1 MIIGIVAIA
10 RNFAIGKNG
19 KLPWHYTEDL
29 KFFKRT
35 TMGSAIAMGSTTW
48 RSIGRPLP
56 GRLNIVLSRKGIDIS
71 GPGVL
76 RLKEVDQVTELS
88 RYLRDDVYIIGGAS
102 VYQSFNTIIDEWLVT
117 DIPLEV
123 PDADTFMPVDFL
135 DGFSEVERIGL
146 PDGLTVR
153 RLRRNG

>member
-1 MIIGIVAIA
+1 
-10 RNFAIGKNG
+10 
-19 KLPWHYTEDL
+19 
-29 KFFKRT
+29 
-35 TMGSAIAMGSTTW
+35 
-48 RSIGRPLP
+48 LP